1 MILTTL
7 LCIIGVV
14 ALIDG
19 LLTWWGH
26 YINIGNSDPTY
37 DLTLELILGYLF
49 FPVAFLLG
57 VPRQKDELLAVARLI
72 GTKVI
77 QNEFVAYANLQT
89 DPAYANLSPR
99 SRLIATYALCGFGN
113 VGSLGTQ
120 IGVLSQIS
128 PGRTGDVSR
137 IAISALLSGIVS
149 TLTSASEYLDN
160 PVSHDS
166 KLTQQPDIAGL
177 VVTDQRSFFTPST
190 A

>member
-1 MILTTL
+1 MLITLGMILTTL

-26 YINIGNSDPTY
+26 YLNIGNSNPDY
-37 DLTLELILGYLF
+37 DLTLELILGYVF

-57 VPRQKDELLAVARLI
+57 VPRSKYELLAVGRLI
-72 GTKVI
+72 GTKII
-77 QNEFVAYANLQT
+77 QNEFVAYANLQSVSY
-89 DPAYANLSPR
+89 YADLSPR

-137 IAISALLSGIVS
+137 IAISALMSGIVS
-149 TLTSASEYLDN
+149 TLTSASEYIKVLTA
-160 PVSHDS
+160 SDS
-166 KLTQQPDIAGL
+166 KLT
-177 VVTDQRSFFTPST
+177 
-190 A
+190 